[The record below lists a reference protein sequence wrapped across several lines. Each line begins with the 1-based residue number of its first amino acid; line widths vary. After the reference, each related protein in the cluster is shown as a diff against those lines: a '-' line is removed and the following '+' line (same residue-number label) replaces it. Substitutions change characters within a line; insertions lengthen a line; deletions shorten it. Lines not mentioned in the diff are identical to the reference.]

1 MGKYADRYSQVHPW
15 KIIEEGFDPDYSQVA
30 ESIFSLGNEY
40 TGLRGYFDE
49 GYSGP
54 RLQGSYLNG
63 VYERRML
70 PKSGY
75 KGMLPFTEFMV
86 NTVDWVY
93 TRISK
98 MPLFGLP
105 PGAGPA
111 HRRADPALCLAH

>member
-1 MGKYADRYSQVHPW
+1 MGKYADRYFQVHPW

-70 PKSGY
+70 P
-75 KGMLPFTEFMV
+75 
-86 NTVDWVY
+86 
-93 TRISK
+93 
-98 MPLFGLP
+98 
-105 PGAGPA
+105 
-111 HRRADPALCLAH
+111 